1 MLARP
6 TLCGGSGGAVP
17 GFRGDFSTS
26 CPLPGGSGFSVRPVA
41 LPLSFSDKDGA
52 PRKGTVS
59 EVDGGGRGEQ
69 KAGFK
74 GMAEGTYLLWIR
86 AWRRGVADME
96 SRVVATLHFV

>member
-1 MLARP
+1 MAV
-6 TLCGGSGGAVP
+6 AVP
-17 GFRGDFSTS
+17 CPDFGEIFPPHAPCPAVAGFLSVPLH
-26 CPLPGGSGFSVRPVA
+26 CPCRV
-41 LPLSFSDKDGA
+41 SDKDGA
-52 PRKGTVS
+52 PREGTVS